1 MECRAATHCGDV
13 AEICGAITVQTRTG
27 HLIHNMVRRLL
38 SAPTYLYPFPTD
50 MSAPPLDILALAA
63 HRDDVEQTCGGTL
76 LKMAQLGHRTGIL
89 DLTRGEMGTRGSAE
103 DRAREAGE
111 AARILC
117 TSWRHALDIPDGRV
131 ENTWENRLK
140 VVRVLRQQRPR
151 VVILPYWKGR
161 HPDHYAASL
170 LGYEACFLA
179 GLAKLDVGVDLSVAA
194 DASPAR
200 AIPTVERAARELSAG
215 RPQDSRQDAGATG
228 PLPHRPFKVI
238 YATLYYDVRP
248 TFVVDITEQFEAR
261 FQALMAYKSQFSDQ
275 EAGKGIFPARDE
287 IRSRIESL
295 ARFYGML
302 GGITYAEPFIQKE
315 VGLVEDLTLIP
326 VKSI

>member
-1 MECRAATHCGDV
+1 MTP
-13 AEICGAITVQTRTG
+13 Q
-27 HLIHNMVRRLL
+27 
-38 SAPTYLYPFPTD
+38 
-50 MSAPPLDILALAA
+50 LDILALAA

-76 LKMAQLGHRTGIL
+76 LKMAQRGHRTGIL
-89 DLTRGEMGTRGSAE
+89 DLTQGEMGTRGSAE
-103 DRAREAGE
+103 DRASE
-111 AARILC
+111 AAEAAKILC
-117 TSWRHALDIPDGRV
+117 TSWRQALDIPDGRV

-140 VVRVLRQQRPR
+140 VVRILREQRPR

-161 HPDHYAASL
+161 HPDHYTASV

-179 GLAKLDVGVDLSVAA
+179 GLAKLDV
-194 DASPAR
+194 
-200 AIPTVERAARELSAG
+200 E
-215 RPQDSRQDAGATG
+215 GATN
-228 PLPHRPFKVI
+228 PHRPFKII

-261 FQALMAYKSQFSDQ
+261 LESLMAYKTQFSDQ

-287 IRSRIESL
+287 IRSRIESM

-302 GGITYAEPFIQKE
+302 GGVTYAEPFVQKE